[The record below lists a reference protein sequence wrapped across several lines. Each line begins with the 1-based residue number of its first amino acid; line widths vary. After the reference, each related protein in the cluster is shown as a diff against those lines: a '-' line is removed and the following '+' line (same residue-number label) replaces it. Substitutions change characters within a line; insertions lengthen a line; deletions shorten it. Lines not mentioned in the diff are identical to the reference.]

1 MDLTEQVTESLKAYF
16 DYVHGLLSEDPS
28 GLWFRGVP
36 NKTYNLT
43 PSLLRNSQVTNIE
56 SLKKMER
63 NLLGRFNERS
73 VPYLSHRVD
82 DVWEQLFLMQH
93 YGVPTRLLD
102 WTENPSIALFFAL
115 SSAKKTNGDYQED
128 CAVWVLDPIRLNDK
142 TFRHLGPQTPKGPR
156 SVKASEMNGYKPESI
171 DNMMP
176 AAIYGIHN
184 SPRIVAQRGS
194 FTIQGNN
201 LTPLDVMFTQDAD
214 WDQKTLR
221 KIVIPKDEIDNIL
234 SMLVCM
240 GITDAT
246 IYPDLN
252 GLALEIKRNF
262 GYEV

>member
-1 MDLTEQVTESLKAYF
+1 MQLSESTVTNLKEYF
-16 DYVHGLLSEDPS
+16 DHVHDLLSEDKCS
-28 GLWFRGVP
+28 LWFRGVP
-36 NKTYNLT
+36 NTVYELT
-43 PSLLRNSQVTNIE
+43 PSLLRHSSVTNIE
-56 SLKKMER
+56 SLKKMEKS
-63 NLLGRFNERS
+63 LLGRFNERS

-93 YGVPTRLLD
+93 HGVPTRLLD

-115 SSAKKTNGDYQED
+115 SSAKKVEGVYQND
-128 CAVWVLDPIRLNDK
+128 CAVWILNPKSLNAK
-142 TFRHLGPQTPKGPR
+142 TFSHLGTQTDNGPR
-156 SVKASEMNGYKPESI
+156 SVSASEMNGYKPESI
-171 DNMMP
+171 DNAMP
-176 AAIYGIHN
+176 AAIYGVHN

-201 LTPLDVMFTQDAD
+201 LTPLDKMFSEGTD
-214 WDQKTLR
+214 WQANTLR
-221 KIVIPKDEIDNIL
+221 KIIIPKENIKDIL
-234 SMLVCM
+234 DMLICM

>member
-1 MDLTEQVTESLKAYF
+1 MELDEKIVNNLNEYF
-16 DYVHGLLSEDPS
+16 EYIHLILAEDS
-28 GLWFRGVP
+28 CALWFRGVP
-36 NKTYNLT
+36 NKDYNLT
-43 PSLLRNSQVTNIE
+43 PSLLRHDNVNDIE
-56 SLKKMER
+56 SLKKMEI
-63 NLLGRFNERS
+63 NLLERFNERS
-73 VPYLSHRVD
+73 VPYLNHRVD

-115 SSAKKTNGDYQED
+115 SSAKKEAKEFTSD
-128 CAVWVLDPIRLNDK
+128 CAVWVLSPNLLNAK
-142 TFRHLGPQTPKGPR
+142 TFSHLGHQKPTGPR

-171 DNMMP
+171 HNAMP

-201 LTPLDVMFTQDAD
+201 LTPIDVMFSSETD
-214 WDQKTLR
+214 WAPKTLR
-221 KIVIPKDEIDNIL
+221 KIVIPKENIKNIL
-234 SMLVCM
+234 DMLICM

-252 GLALEIKRNF
+252 GLALEIKRTF